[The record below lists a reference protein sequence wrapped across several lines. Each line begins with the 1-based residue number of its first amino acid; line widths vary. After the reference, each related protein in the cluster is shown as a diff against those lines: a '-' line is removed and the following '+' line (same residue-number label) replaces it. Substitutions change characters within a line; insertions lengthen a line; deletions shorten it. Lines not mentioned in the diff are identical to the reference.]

1 MEEKIC
7 PVCKSTIPLQFVSME
22 SWNQWKRCPSCYK
35 KANIKE
41 GECFFFLQTIFIST
55 RVILRD
61 NFLSKPNI
69 TEGFRNI
76 DLGILRKT

>member
-41 GECFFFLQTIFIST
+41 GECFFFFTNYFHFNT
-55 RVILRD
+55 C
-61 NFLSKPNI
+61 NFKGQFSFKAEYHRRLSKY
-69 TEGFRNI
+69 
-76 DLGILRKT
+76 